1 MVDIWKNLTDI
12 SLAEFGWQLRA
23 PVAEALRKL
32 NYNAEADIVDD
43 IAIIRNNVNS
53 GSLIPLARSGDKVVE
68 SILDATMKIRSLL
81 RNSSVDNYILNIV
94 DNYLKYSQGNN
105 YKTNIFKILKAY
117 MNGINDD
124 VYEQGGY
131 TLIDEKGEAIFLA
144 GNEDTMIKPQ
154 SDSDYAG
161 LRIVFDEDV
170 SYTEFIVTVE
180 NIFGEDK
187 LTITHT
193 PTVGQ
198 QDMVIWVY
206 DEITNI
212 IPPGILR
219 VSIVDAATGEK
230 RNDVRI
236 CSYAC
241 KFGMN
246 EPEGYF
252 ITTERDYIYTTDDT
266 SSHILLYIGPFKRIK
281 TPVTLDNKPVES
293 ISSSA
298 FYEQGM
304 EAVKIL
310 GSPDIIE

>member
-12 SLAEFGWQLRA
+12 NLAEFGWQLRV
-23 PVAEALRKL
+23 PVAEALRNL
-32 NYNAEADIVDD
+32 NYNGEADILDD

-68 SILDATMKIRSLL
+68 SILDATMKLRTLL
-81 RNSSVDNYILNIV
+81 RNSSVDSYILSIV
-94 DNYLKYSQGNN
+94 NNYLNFSQGNN
-105 YKTNIFKILKAY
+105 YKTNIFKILKSY
-117 MNGINDD
+117 MNGINNE

-131 TLIDEKGEAIFLA
+131 TLIDKKGEAIFLA
-144 GNEDTMIKPQ
+144 GNEDIMIKPQ
-154 SDSDYAG
+154 PDTDYAG
-161 LRIVFDEDV
+161 LRIVFDENI

-180 NIFGEDK
+180 NIFGEAK
-187 LTITHT
+187 LTLNYT
-193 PTVGQ
+193 PTAGQ

-219 VSIVDAATGEK
+219 VSIVDAATGEI
-230 RNDVRI
+230 RNDVHI
-236 CSYAC
+236 YSYAC

-252 ITTERDYIYTTDDT
+252 TTTERDYVYITDAT
-266 SSHILLYIGPFKRIK
+266 SAHILLYIGPFKRIK

-298 FYEQGM
+298 FYEQDM
-304 EAVKIL
+304 QAVKII
-310 GSPDIIE
+310 GSPDIID